1 MERKELPIGFGME
14 LAENETAMM
23 KFEAL
28 SNAQKEAIV
37 QQSRNVHSREEMRR
51 LVSRLANQ

>member
-1 MERKELPIGFGME
+1 MKRKELPIGFGME